1 MREVASRTQVEV
13 PPHDSRDMAVIRAR
27 GAENVVVG
35 QEIVRHR
42 FASRV
47 IHWSVAVS
55 LLLSLFTGLPI
66 WTPIFGWM
74 GTLFG
79 GLYVCRWLHP
89 WLGLL
94 FAASSLVMFVYWLKE
109 MRLEPKERD
118 WLGPKLIQYLKYQ
131 GEDSEVGKY
140 NGGQKL
146 FFFAAS
152 LAALVLLA
160 SGIVLWVNPADVS
173 QELREVSWV
182 LHDATFILFT
192 VAIVG
197 HIYLG
202 TAAEPGT
209 FGAMT
214 RGTVSKKWARL
225 HHPRWYR
232 EVTGEDSR
240 RP

>member
-1 MREVASRTQVEV
+1 MREVTSRAQIEV
-13 PPHDSRDMAVIRAR
+13 PPRDSGDLAVIRAR
-27 GAENVVVG
+27 ETENVVVG

-42 FASRV
+42 FTSRV
-47 IHWSVAVS
+47 IHWSVAVFM
-55 LLLSLFTGLPI
+55 LLSLFTGLPI

-74 GTLFG
+74 AGLFG
-79 GLYVCRWLHP
+79 GLSVCRWLHP
-89 WLGLL
+89 WTGVL
-94 FAASSLVMFVYWLKE
+94 FAASSLVMFVHWLKD
-109 MRLEPKERD
+109 MRLEPRERD
-118 WLGPKLIQYLKYQ
+118 WLGPKMIQYLKYQ
-131 GEDSEVGKY
+131 SEDSEVGKY

-146 FFFAAS
+146 FFFATS
-152 LAALVLLA
+152 LGALGLLV
-160 SGIVLWVNPADVS
+160 SGIILWFPLS
-173 QELREVSWV
+173 FGQELREASWI
-182 LHDATFILFT
+182 LHDLTFILFT

-214 RGTVSKKWARL
+214 RGTVSKKWARF

-240 RP
+240 RF